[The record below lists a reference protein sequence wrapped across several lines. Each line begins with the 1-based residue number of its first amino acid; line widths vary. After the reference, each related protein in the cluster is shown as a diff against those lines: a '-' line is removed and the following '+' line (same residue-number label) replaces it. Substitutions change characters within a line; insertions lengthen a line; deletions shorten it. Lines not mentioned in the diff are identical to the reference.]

1 MLATANITD
10 LRFRAKSIVKKS
22 KKEPVW
28 ILRKGK
34 IESMIIGADR
44 GFRLIE
50 LEKTVNQPRELKGA
64 VGPSFWDEVKKIQF
78 KGPKNLSSKIDDIV
92 YG

>member
-10 LRFRAKSIVKKS
+10 LRFKAKTIVKKS
-22 KKEPVW
+22 KKEPIW

-50 LEKTVNQPRELKGA
+50 LEKTANPSKARKGA
-64 VGPSFWDEVKKIQF
+64 IGPSFWDEIKKIQF
-78 KGPKNLSSKIDDIV
+78 KGPKNLSSKIDEIV